1 MAHVA
6 PELLFQSRGAV
17 TLRGITPL
25 FAGLEFSVKTP
36 KVRTGKEVRFG
47 TQ

>member
-6 PELLFQSRGAV
+6 PELLFRGRGV
-17 TLRGITPL
+17 VSLRGITPL

-36 KVRTGKEVRFG
+36 KVRKGKEVRFG